1 MGLGVT
7 EPVMNKRVRDKSKP
21 PSLPAPVAPAKR
33 VSWLA
38 IGLGVGLWAL
48 TFVVYRPA
56 ASAGFIWDDDDYIEH
71 RFTLWSPTGLSDI
84 WFSPAYSP
92 QYYPL
97 VFTTFR
103 IEWQLW
109 QFNPR
114 GYHEVNIF
122 LHAMSAILLW
132 RILRRLNLPGAY
144 FAAAIFAVHP
154 VMVESVAWV
163 TERKNTLSLLFYLL
177 ALRSYL
183 KFCLADRAAAPR
195 FKDAPLKSPWAS
207 YAFALLF
214 FIAALFS
221 KTVTASLPAAIL
233 LILWWKRGRL
243 GRNDILFLIPFFIV
257 GVASG
262 LNTARLER
270 IHVGAYGTDWQFT
283 PVQRLLIASR
293 ALWFYLYKLI
303 LPVNLSFMYAKWDIN
318 PGNVLNWIFPAALL
332 LLLGALLILRHRI
345 GRGPLVAALLFA
357 GTLFPALGFINVFP
371 MRYTFAADHYQ
382 YHAAIAMIVLFAAG
396 CAIGVRRFSKMGMKP
411 AVVMGAVLVLVLAG
425 MTFARSR
432 VYKDRYT
439 LWTDTLTK
447 NQHWMVWGNLGNEA
461 VERKP
466 PDEQAA
472 AYYYTKA
479 IEAFPDAPDNHYCL
493 GLVFSNQEKHEAA
506 EKEFRR
512 AIALAPYYPNA
523 LNMLG
528 YTLRKLVRDS
538 EAEQCFRDSIA
549 NNPVHYRAMFNLGV
563 LLKDRGQ
570 LEQAAQMFEK
580 SLRINPRHVPA
591 SEHLG
596 DTYRQM
602 NRLDDAI
609 AAYEHI
615 LSFQPDNA
623 DAMFNIAMLMRITGD
638 VNRGTRYFQEA
649 LRLKPELRNKLPRR

>member
-1 MGLGVT
+1 MF
-7 EPVMNKRVRDKSKP
+7 MSKRARDKSKP
-21 PSLPAPVAPAKR
+21 PPLPAPVTPAKR
-33 VSWLA
+33 ISWLA
-38 IGLGVGLWAL
+38 IGLGVVLWAL
-48 TFVVYRPA
+48 TFIAYRPA
-56 ASAGFIWDDDDYIEH
+56 ASAGFIWDDDDYIEK

-84 WFSPAYSP
+84 WFNPAYSP

-109 QFNPR
+109 QFEAR
-114 GYHEVNIF
+114 GYHEVNIL

-132 RILRRLNLPGAY
+132 RILKRLNVAGAY

-183 KFCLADRAAAPR
+183 GFALSTEPFEK
-195 FKDAPLKSPWAS
+195 KWKS
-207 YAFALLF
+207 YALALLF
-214 FIAALFS
+214 FVAGLLS
-221 KTVTASLPAAIL
+221 KTVTSSLPAAVL
-233 LILWWKRGRL
+233 LILWWKRGKL
-243 GRNDILFLIPFFIV
+243 GWTDVWPLLPMFAL
-257 GVASG
+257 GMAG
-262 LNTARLER
+262 GWNTARLER
-270 IHVGAYGTDWQFT
+270 MHVGAFGADWEFSF
-283 PVQRLLIASR
+283 PQRVLIASK
-293 ALWFYLYKLI
+293 ALWFYVYKLI
-303 LPVNLSFMYAKWDIN
+303 LPVKLSFVYAKWDIN
-318 PGNVLNWIFPAALL
+318 PGNALNWVFPALLAALFAALL
-332 LLLGALLILRHRI
+332 LLRRRI
-345 GRGPLVAALLFA
+345 GLGPLAAALLFA

-396 CAIGVRRFSKMGMKP
+396 CALGVRKFSKIGIGP
-411 AVVMGAVLVLVLAG
+411 AVGMGAVMVLVLAG

-466 PDEQAA
+466 PDLEAA
-472 AYYYTKA
+472 KYYYSKA
-479 IEAFPDAPDNHYCL
+479 IEAYPDAPDNHYCL
-493 GLVFSNQEKHEAA
+493 GLAFSHQEQHESA
-506 EKEFRR
+506 ERSFRR
-512 AIALAPYYPNA
+512 AVEIAPRYPDA

-528 YTLRKLVRDS
+528 FTLRKLGRDE
-538 EAEQCFRDSIA
+538 EAERCYRESIA

-563 LLKDRGQ
+563 LLKDKGKLSEAVEM
-570 LEQAAQMFEK
+570 LERAR
-580 SLRINPRHVPA
+580 RINPRHVPS

-596 DTYRQM
+596 DAYRRM
-602 NRLDDAI
+602 NRPQEAI

-623 DAMFNIAMLMRITGD
+623 DALFNAALLMRVTGD
-638 VNRGTRYFQEA
+638 LNRGAQYLSKA
-649 LRLKPELRNKLPRR
+649 LQLKPELRNRLPR

>member
-1 MGLGVT
+1 MA
-7 EPVMNKRVRDKSKP
+7 KRDRDKSKP
-21 PSLPAPVAPAKR
+21 HSLPAPVLPLKR
-33 VSWLA
+33 LSWLA
-38 IGLGVGLWAL
+38 IGMGVGLWAL
-48 TFVVYRPA
+48 TFIAYRPA
-56 ASAGFIWDDDDYIEH
+56 ASAGFIWDDDDYIEK
-71 RFTLWSPTGLSDI
+71 RFTLWSPTGLRDI

-122 LHAMSAILLW
+122 LHAMSAIVLW
-132 RILRRLNLPGAY
+132 RILRRLNVPGAY

-183 KFCLADRAAAPR
+183 KFALATTAETAFTAAHW
-195 FKDAPLKSPWAS
+195 KKHWLN
-207 YAFALLF
+207 YALGLVFFA
-214 FIAALFS
+214 AALFS
-221 KTVTASLPAAIL
+221 KTVTSSLPAAVL

-243 GRNDILFLIPFFIV
+243 TLIDLLFVAPFFAI
-257 GVASG
+257 GVPYG
-262 LNTARLER
+262 LFTAQMER
-270 IHVGAYGTDWQFT
+270 DHVGAFGADWNFSF
-283 PVQRLLIASR
+283 PQRVLIASK
-293 ALWFYLYKLI
+293 ALWFYLYKLL
-303 LPVNLSFMYAKWDIN
+303 LPVKLSFVYAKWDIN
-318 PGNVLNWIFPAALL
+318 PRNAINWVFPALLAGVFAALFL
-332 LLLGALLILRHRI
+332 LRRRI
-345 GRGPLVAALLFA
+345 GLGPLVAALLFA

-382 YHAAIAMIVLFAAG
+382 YHASIAMIVLFAAG
-396 CAIGVRRFSKMGMKP
+396 CAIVLRRFGAKHFQP
-411 AVVMGAVLVLVLAG
+411 AIGAAVVLVLVLG
-425 MTFARSR
+425 GLTFARSR

-466 PDEQAA
+466 PDLEAA
-472 AYYYTKA
+472 KYYYSRA
-479 IEAFPDAPDNHYCL
+479 IEAYPEAPDNHYCL
-493 GLVFSNQEKHEAA
+493 GLAFSHQEQHEAA
-506 EKEFRR
+506 ERSFRR
-512 AIALAPYYPNA
+512 AVAIAPKYPDA

-528 YTLRKLVRDS
+528 FTLRKLGKDD
-538 EAEQCFRDSIA
+538 EAERCYRESIA

-563 LLKDRGQ
+563 LLKDKGKLSEAAAM
-570 LEQAAQMFEK
+570 LERAR
-580 SLRINPRHVPA
+580 RINPRHVPT

-596 DTYRQM
+596 DTYRRM
-602 NRLDDAI
+602 NRPQDAI

-623 DAMFNIAMLMRITGD
+623 EALFNAALLLRITGD
-638 VNRGTRYFQEA
+638 LNRGAQYLSKA
-649 LRLKPELRNKLPRR
+649 LQLKPELRNRLSR